1 MQTILEKYLTAEN
14 ITFLLRSAGISIG
27 IAAAALVCGL
37 VLGVLGAA
45 GRISRNKITHGIATV
60 YVEVIRGTPMMLQIL
75 FFYLGVP
82 SIVRA
87 ITGEPF
93 NPSVYVIGVVA
104 LAINSGAYTSEL
116 IRSAIQAV
124 DKGQWEA
131 SETLGLGYIQM
142 MRYIILPQAFKRII
156 PPMVSEFI
164 TLIKDSSLLSTIGVV
179 ELLQAAKTIGTRT
192 YNYVPPLLMASV
204 IYLALTLTISR
215 FSKRLEERMALS
227 D

>member
-45 GRISRNKITHGIATV
+45 GRISRNKITHSIATV

-104 LAINSGAYTSEL
+104 MAINSGAYTSEL

-131 SETLGLGYIQM
+131 SETLGLGYI
-142 MRYIILPQAFKRII
+142 RII